1 MTALAPAIPYAM
13 AGAQLFAGAA
23 QARAE
28 RQAGLA
34 RQREYEQQAALAQL
48 RGRQEAL
55 AYKQK
60 GVDILGNLNETLA
73 AIIARASKGAGDATS
88 GSTVTFAQAQL
99 GRGLT
104 EANTAADNATL
115 AIEQAAAQ
123 ASIYREAGR
132 TAAETAYIQGT
143 GTLFNA
149 VIKAGQLL
157 PS

>member
-1 MTALAPAIPYAM
+1 MSGFEAAVPYVM
-13 AGAQLFAGAA
+13 AGSQLIAGGA

-28 RQAGLA
+28 REAGLA
-34 RQREYEQQAALAQL
+34 RQREYEKQAELTEL
-48 RGRQEAL
+48 KGRQEAL

-60 GVDILGNLNETLA
+60 GNEILANLNETLA

-88 GSTVTFAQAQL
+88 GSAKTFAQAQMAS
-99 GRGLT
+99 GIT
-104 EANTAADNATL
+104 ESNAAADNATL
-115 AIEQAAAQ
+115 AVEQAGAQ

-157 PS
+157 PG

>member
-1 MTALAPAIPYAM
+1 MAAAAPAIPYVM
-13 AGAQLFAGAA
+13 AGAQLFAGAT

-34 RQREYEQQAALAQL
+34 RQREYEQQAALTEL
-48 RGRQEAL
+48 KGRQEAL

-60 GVDILGNLNETLA
+60 GVDILSNLNETLA

-88 GSTVTFAQAQL
+88 GSTATFAQAQMAS
-99 GRGLT
+99 GIT
-104 EANTAADNATL
+104 ESNTAADNATL
-115 AIEQAAAQ
+115 AIEQAGMQ
-123 ASIYREAGR
+123 SSIYREAGR